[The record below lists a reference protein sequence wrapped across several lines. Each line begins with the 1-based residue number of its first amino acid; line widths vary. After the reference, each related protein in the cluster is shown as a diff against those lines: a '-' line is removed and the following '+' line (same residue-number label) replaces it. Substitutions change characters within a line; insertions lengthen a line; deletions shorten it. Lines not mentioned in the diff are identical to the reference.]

1 MRLTPLLGQIMLLD
15 CAMLWGGSYPTA
27 KVAMTAIPVQWL
39 MACRELTAAIVM
51 LLLFHKHIIPF
62 LTKRIVVP
70 MLAIGATYYFTMLL
84 QMKGLTMIAP
94 GRSSFLTASYCV
106 IIPFTSWILLRQKPT
121 QRNIIA
127 AIICMLGVGFISLDS
142 GLGGLSFSFG
152 DMLTLTCAVIF
163 SFNLVLIGKWA
174 KDFDP
179 IALTFVM
186 FSFSGSAFLIGAL
199 FTEPGPN
206 RAWLQ
211 PSVFLCLVY
220 LFFLATMLAQ
230 VMQNVGLKVVEPSQ
244 ASIIM
249 CTEGAFAVLFSVL
262 FYGEELSL
270 TTIIGFVL
278 VFAAMVF
285 SQLRLKRDITIKP
298 SAPTSAAS

>member
-1 MRLTPLLGQIMLLD
+1 MRLTPLLGQIRLLA

-186 FSFSGSAFLIGAL
+186 FSFSGSA
-199 FTEPGPN
+199 
-206 RAWLQ
+206 
-211 PSVFLCLVY
+211 S
-220 LFFLATMLAQ
+220 
-230 VMQNVGLKVVEPSQ
+230 S
-244 ASIIM
+244 
-249 CTEGAFAVLFSVL
+249 
-262 FYGEELSL
+262 
-270 TTIIGFVL
+270 
-278 VFAAMVF
+278 
-285 SQLRLKRDITIKP
+285 
-298 SAPTSAAS
+298 